1 MSGRTDVGYD
11 LIGGGWDGSADY
23 YYYYYYYYY
32 Y

>member
-23 YYYYYYYYY
+23 YYYYYYY
-32 Y
+32 